1 MVASQVV
8 SGGKGE
14 ASQFVFFITFL
25 GQVGLYL

>member
-8 SGGKGE
+8 SEGKRE
-14 ASQFVFFITFL
+14 AYQFVFFITYL